1 MARVRTSPE
10 PPPSGPGAA
19 AILAAGFGALALGA
33 LALAGDASPA
43 IARALTLWSPSG
55 PLSGVTSAAVA
66 IWLLAWLVLDRRWS
80 DREVPL
86 RPVNL
91 AAVAMLAAGL
101 LLTFPPFM
109 DLVQGR

>member
-1 MARVRTSPE
+1 MVRVGTSPR
-10 PPPSGPGAA
+10 PQVSGAGAA
-19 AILAAGFGALALGA
+19 AILAAGVGALALGV

-43 IARALTLWSPSG
+43 IGRALILWPPSG

-66 IWLLAWLVLDRRWS
+66 VWLLVWLVLDRRWS

-86 RPVNL
+86 RPVNF
-91 AAVAMLAAGL
+91 AAIAMLAAGL